1 MTHAIRDMETH
12 LRNTWQWDSWGFTSE
27 WDNCTLSDMDGFVPF
42 FAERKGK
49 FLVVEMKHWNGTGDC
64 PKINYYS
71 GQIRALMALSEQDNF
86 TVVIGFGDTSTR
98 EVHEYKVF
106 DKGGV
111 TAGEYPFKDFL
122 TNWYKTV
129 NKVVYK

>member
-1 MTHAIRDMETH
+1 
-12 LRNTWQWDSWGFTSE
+12 
-27 WDNCTLSDMDGFVPF
+27 MDGFAPF

-64 PKINYYS
+64 PEINYYS
-71 GQIRALMALSEQDNF
+71 GQIRALMALAGQDNF

-106 DKGGV
+106 DKNGV
-111 TAGEYPFKDFL
+111 TAGEYPFKEFL
-122 TNWYKTV
+122 TNWYRTV
-129 NKVVYK
+129 SKVVYQ